1 MKKLF
6 VIIGISAA
14 IFACNSA
21 DDQKATD
28 EKKADTAAAAETAP
42 APSSDRG
49 LELIAASDC
58 TTCHDIETKKIGPAY
73 RDVAA
78 KYEATPAVIDT
89 LVSKVIKGGVGVWGD
104 FADGCVSVE

>member
-28 EKKADTAAAAETAP
+28 EKKADTAAGCA
-42 APSSDRG
+42 
-49 LELIAASDC
+49 
-58 TTCHDIETKKIGPAY
+58 
-73 RDVAA
+73 
-78 KYEATPAVIDT
+78 DT
-89 LVSKVIKGGVGVWGD
+89 SQNY
-104 FADGCVSVE
+104 F